1 MNPPLF
7 IYLFSLP
14 EQTDVC
20 LEMLAPQCFPPGSR
34 RKRFSGGRCFRPSCT
49 YCVPFVPHLI
59 LKSIPPHPH
68 PALAQDTSRVLPQA
82 SVCWLAALRLFWAL
96 LLGCKTQRLRKPL
109 FRINCSLRC
118 RRVRRRAISLG
129 FHSFWGRG
137 AGALGETESWGGSL
151 SEDGAGA
158 EGNSE
163 LGALTRVPVHPQLGS

>member
-49 YCVPFVPHLI
+49 YCVPFAAPLFKEHPF
-59 LKSIPPHPH
+59 PPPPSARTRYFQGLASGQRL
-68 PALAQDTSRVLPQA
+68 PACRA
-82 SVCWLAALRLFWAL
+82 SAL

-163 LGALTRVPVHPQLGS
+163 LGALSRVPVHPQLGS